1 MRLMEPDLRLW
12 TLFPYSK
19 HKTSQ
24 TAQILRLCQEGM
36 QLGGREGAGE
46 VRLKVPHAWP
56 SLDALPLNF
65 LGGRGG

>member
-1 MRLMEPDLRLW
+1 MV
-12 TLFPYSK
+12 
-19 HKTSQ
+19 
-24 TAQILRLCQEGM
+24 QIPRLCQEGM

-65 LGGRGG
+65 LGDRGG